1 MRICSQFRVNYSL
14 LKKFDKKTFINNW
27 IIRRAKFV
35 GGTILTSKDDIR
47 LLLLNRKRE
56 DALSLLKKEE
66 GLKETLMNL
75 AKDDPKWEIRR
86 EAVKLLGKGEVKE
99 AHELLKEILL
109 TDHLTIMRKTAAQ
122 ALGDLNDP
130 VAIPALIEG
139 LKVNNDPAIIGE
151 ITISLGKLEAK
162 EAVELLIKA
171 LENKDGEVR
180 EHAVDAL
187 GLIGDPRAV
196 QPLITRLKEDPEDWV
211 RGQAADALG
220 LIGDKQALEPLI
232 TALQNDVGIGV
243 SMKTAKALGRLK
255 DSAAVDPLINF
266 LNQGQNDETRRAI
279 AFALGEIGDKRAAD
293 VFLELLEKDND
304 PTVRY
309 WSCLSLGFM
318 KYQKATNVLLH
329 TLLEDSSARVRK
341 TAAISL
347 GQINP
352 KTKKAVK
359 AILQAKDK
367 DENEEVQAAAEN
379 TLKRIAKSQ
388 GFESIDELLAAQG
401 IEKTRKEE

>member
-1 MRICSQFRVNYSL
+1 M
-14 LKKFDKKTFINNW
+14 
-27 IIRRAKFV
+27 
-35 GGTILTSKDDIR
+35 TSEDDIR

-56 DALSLLKKEE
+56 EALSLLKEE
-66 GLKETLMNL
+66 EKLEETLMKI

-86 EAVKLLGKGEVKE
+86 EAVKLLGKGEVTE
-99 AHELLKEILL
+99 AHTLLKDILL

-139 LKVNNDPAIIGE
+139 LKINNDPAIIGE
-151 ITISLGKLEAK
+151 IAISLGKLEAK
-162 EAVELLIKA
+162 EAVEPLIAA
-171 LENKDGEVR
+171 LENNDGEVR

-187 GLIGDPRAV
+187 GLIGDPCAIK
-196 QPLITRLKEDPEDWV
+196 PLIKRLKEDPEDWV

-220 LIGDKQALEPLI
+220 LIGDPQALEPLI
-232 TALQNDVGIGV
+232 ETLRNDVGIGV

-255 DSAAVDPLINF
+255 DPAAVDPLIDF

-279 AFALGEIGDKRAAD
+279 TFALGEIGDKKAAD
-293 VFLELLEKDND
+293 VFLELLENDTD

-318 KYQKATNVLLH
+318 KYKKATNVLLD
-329 TLLEDSSARVRK
+329 TLLEDSSPRVRK

-359 AILQAKDK
+359 AILQAKTK
-367 DENEEVQAAAEN
+367 DEDEEVQATAEN
-379 TLKRIAKSQ
+379 ILKKLAKNQ
-388 GFESIDELLAAQG
+388 GFKSITEFLTDLR
-401 IEKTRKEE
+401 IEVPKENNDS